1 MARGPTDGLDRLEHR
16 ANFHRLPAFLGRQNL
31 RRALRWAPWV
41 VFGPITGFLMERAVA
56 SFGRRQWLLGLTYVS
71 LNIAILLAIPL
82 ATAKIAGGL

>member
-1 MARGPTDGLDRLEHR
+1 MDRLERR
-16 ANFHRLPAFLGRQNL
+16 ASFRHLPTFLGRQNL
-31 RRALRWAPWV
+31 TRALRWAPWV

-56 SFGRRQWLLGLTYVS
+56 SFGRRQWVLGIAYIG